1 MRRAKFFE
9 DGQVFLDGQLPIL
22 AFVTVGKDD
31 QATTAVR
38 FPKTVKEAMGYEE
51 GVQWPEEEVEG
62 GKEDG
67 HDEVAAE
74 PTAEEEKKP

>member
-51 GVQWPEEEVEG
+51 GVQWPEEEAIRPPLG
-62 GKEDG
+62 CLKEIG
-67 HDEVAAE
+67 PGRCMMEFSS
-74 PTAEEEKKP
+74 